1 MAKAR
6 KRSRGEAKRGE
17 ILKIA
22 TELFL
27 KSGYDGVSVDSIIA
41 RAGGTKTN
49 VYKFFGGKA
58 ELFAAV
64 AEDLCHQIVFEFAE
78 LDLESLPVDEA
89 LRKLGRG
96 FVTALLTP
104 RSLRQHRM
112 IVAESVR
119 FPGVGQRWFKAGP
132 EAAYAPVA
140 AYLEKQQKAGRI
152 RGGVPARRLAAM
164 FFDMMIHEVH
174 LRMLVAGASAP
185 ATREINKLVDQAVE
199 VLLHGAL
206 APGKR

>member
-27 KSGYDGVSVDSIIA
+27 KNGYDGVSVDSIIA

-64 AEDLCHQIVFEFAE
+64 AEDLCHQIVFEFADAD
-78 LDLESLPVDEA
+78 LDGLAVDEA

-96 FVTALLTP
+96 FVSALLTP

-132 EAAYAPVA
+132 ESAYAPVA
-140 AYLEKQQKAGRI
+140 AFLERQQKAGRI
-152 RGGVPARRLAAM
+152 RSTIPGRRLAAM
-164 FFDMMIHEVH
+164 FFDMMIHETH
-174 LRMLVAGASAP
+174 LRMLVAGAAAP
-185 ATREINKLVDQAVE
+185 STREINKLVDQSVD
-199 VLLHGAL
+199 VLLHGVA
-206 APGKR
+206 AGRSR

>member
-1 MAKAR
+1 MAKTR
-6 KRSRGEAKRGE
+6 KRTRGEAKRGE

-64 AEDLCHQIVFEFAE
+64 VEELCHQIVFEFADTD
-78 LDLESLPVDEA
+78 LDGVPVDEG

-96 FVTALLTP
+96 FATALLTP

-119 FPGVGQRWFKAGP
+119 FPGLGQRWFKAGP

-140 AYLEKQQKAGRI
+140 AYLERQQKAGRV
-152 RGGVPARRLAAM
+152 RTGVPARRLAAM

-174 LRMLVAGASAP
+174 LRMLIAGAAAP
-185 ATREINKLVDQAVE
+185 STREINKLVDQAVD
-199 VLLHGAL
+199 VLLHGA
-206 APGKR
+206 GSGRSR

>member
-64 AEDLCHQIVFEFAE
+64 VEELCHQIVFEFADID
-78 LDLESLPVDEA
+78 LDGMPVEEG

-96 FVTALLTP
+96 FATALLTP

-132 EAAYAPVA
+132 ESAYAPVA
-140 AYLEKQQKAGRI
+140 AYIERQQKAGRI
-152 RGGVPARRLAAM
+152 RGVPARRLAAM
-164 FFDMMIHEVH
+164 YFDMMIHEIH
-174 LRMLVAGASAP
+174 LRMLIAGASTP
-185 ATREINKLVDQAVE
+185 STREINKLVDQSVD

-206 APGKR
+206 AGRR

>member
-64 AEDLCHQIVFEFAE
+64 VEELCRQIVFEFADIE
-78 LDLESLPVDEA
+78 LDGLPVDEA

-96 FVTALLTP
+96 FATALLTP

-119 FPGVGQRWFKAGP
+119 FPGLGQRWFKAGP
-132 EAAYAPVA
+132 ESAYAPVA
-140 AYLEKQQKAGRI
+140 AYLERQQKAGRI
-152 RGGVPARRLAAM
+152 RNVPARRLAAM
-164 FFDMMIHEVH
+164 FFDMMIHEIH
-174 LRMLVAGASAP
+174 LRMLIAGAGAP
-185 ATREINKLVDQAVE
+185 STREINKLVDQSVD
-199 VLLHGAL
+199 VLLHGVAS
-206 APGKR
+206 GRSR